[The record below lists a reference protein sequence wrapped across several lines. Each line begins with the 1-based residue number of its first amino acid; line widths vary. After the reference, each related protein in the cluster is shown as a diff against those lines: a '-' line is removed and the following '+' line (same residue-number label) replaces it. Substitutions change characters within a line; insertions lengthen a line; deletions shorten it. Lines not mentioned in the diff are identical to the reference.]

1 MLLKRKYMNLQTERL
16 TARLTKAFR
25 AVLAVMRRGRTDTA
39 CLRLRLPG
47 GRLTKERLGFIAE
60 CAEKYSVPRM
70 KLTTCQTIQM
80 HDLPP
85 QSVVE
90 IMKRA
95 LDYDII
101 TRGGGGDF
109 PRNVMVSPLTGVEQ
123 GEYFDVMPTAQAVN
137 DYLLAQV
144 REIRLP
150 RKLRG
155 RVLQWTGE

>member
-1 MLLKRKYMNLQTERL
+1 
-16 TARLTKAFR
+16 
-25 AVLAVMRRGRTDTA
+25 
-39 CLRLRLPG
+39 
-47 GRLTKERLGFIAE
+47 
-60 CAEKYSVPRM
+60 M

-101 TRGGGGDF
+101 TARGGATSAQCVPGD
-109 PRNVMVSPLTGVEQ
+109 PYGCGA

-144 REIRLP
+144 QGNRLP
-150 RKLRG
+150 RKLKVGFSMDRRMKHMRHSG
-155 RVLQWTGE
+155 IWAL